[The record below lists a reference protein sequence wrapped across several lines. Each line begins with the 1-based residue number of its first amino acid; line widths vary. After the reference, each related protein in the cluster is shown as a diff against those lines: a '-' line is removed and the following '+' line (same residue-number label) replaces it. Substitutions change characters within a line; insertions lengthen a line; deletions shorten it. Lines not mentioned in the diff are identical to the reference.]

1 MMHVSPHSFRPA
13 PAPADAATQPVPPLT
28 PAGYFRRRRL
38 HAGLTIPQ
46 LVDRLVR
53 MAARRDEPI
62 QRDEAIALIH
72 QLETDGITARLP
84 ETIRHI
90 ADVMPLDAAVYWQLK
105 LDPTYHPQICHGC
118 GYTVWDAYSVEDM
131 LLGWA
136 TATSCTRCTPL
147 TDADQ

>member
-13 PAPADAATQPVPPLT
+13 PAQADAAAQPVPPLT

-38 HAGLTIPQ
+38 HADLTIPK

-53 MAARRDEPI
+53 EAARRDETI

-72 QLETDGITARLP
+72 QLETDGITAMRR
-84 ETIRHI
+84 ETIRRI
-90 ADVMPLDAAVYWQLK
+90 AEVMPLDAAVYWQLK
-105 LDPTYHPQICHGC
+105 LDPANHPQICHGC

-136 TATSCTRCTPL
+136 TSTSCTRCTPL